1 MLWLQNIS
9 YPDKYLS
16 EFPSFRNF
24 FQEIERPGDPA
35 ISAYWDVTEVTR
47 RPKQLATVGETDRN
61 FDKLLKLLVK
71 DEHLNRLY
79 VHVLLHLR
87 CSVQSRSPH
96 TEVTLQGQ
104 ILHPESPRNCP
115 TARSVI

>member
-1 MLWLQNIS
+1 MNSPL
-9 YPDKYLS
+9 
-16 EFPSFRNF
+16 FVTF

-35 ISAYWDVTEVTR
+35 ISGYWDVTEVTR

-71 DEHLNRLY
+71 DEHRHLNRLY